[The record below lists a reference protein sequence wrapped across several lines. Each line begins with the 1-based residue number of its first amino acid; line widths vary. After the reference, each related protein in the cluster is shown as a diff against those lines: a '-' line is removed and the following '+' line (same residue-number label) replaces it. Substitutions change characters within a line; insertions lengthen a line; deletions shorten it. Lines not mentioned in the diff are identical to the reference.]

1 MNEVR
6 RERFELSGTRVW
18 VAGHSG
24 MVGSALV
31 RRLQRE
37 ALDAIVTA
45 PSAELDLRRQ
55 EDVRRFVRRER
66 PDVLLLAAARVGGI
80 QENRAR
86 QGEFLYDN
94 LMIAAN
100 CIEAARRHDVAR
112 TLMLGSSCVYPR
124 DSPQPIAEEEL
135 LTGPLEPTNEG
146 YAIAKIAGLELA
158 KMYRRQYGFDA
169 VTLMPTNLYGPHDDF
184 GVVTAHVL
192 PALLHKI
199 HMAKQR
205 DHKVVELWGTGRPR
219 REFLHV
225 DDLADAAIFALVH
238 HHGEQHLNVGAGQD
252 LSIDELASLIA
263 DVIGWDGKFV
273 YDTSMPD
280 GMSRKLLDSSRIRA
294 LGWRPKIELRQGIA
308 DTYRWFLENHGPY
321 RERR

>member
-1 MNEVR
+1 MSDVSKG
-6 RERFELSGTRVW
+6 RFELSGTRVW

-100 CIEAARRHDVAR
+100 CIEAARLHDVER
-112 TLMLGSSCVYPR
+112 TLVLGSSCAYPR
-124 DSPQPIAEEEL
+124 DSPQPITEERL
-135 LTGPLEPTNEG
+135 LTGPLEPTNQG

-158 KMYRRQYGFDA
+158 KMYRRQYGLDA

-184 GVVTAHVL
+184 GVMTAHVL

-199 HMAKQR
+199 HMAKR
-205 DHKVVELWGTGRPR
+205 RGDKVVELWGTGRPR

-225 DDLADAAIFALVH
+225 DDLADAAVFALVH
-238 HHGEQHLNVGAGQD
+238 YRDEQHLNVGAGQE
-252 LSIDELASLIA
+252 LSIDTLASLTA
-263 DVIGWDGKFV
+263 EVVGWDGRFV

-280 GMSRKLLDSSRIRA
+280 GMPRKLLDSSRIRS
-294 LGWRPKIELRQGIA
+294 LGWEPKIDLRQGLI
-308 DTYRWFLENHGPY
+308 DTYRWFLENHGAS